1 MKMKTA
7 TIKQFDD
14 GTFCGRIKEI
24 QEDGTAPDIAVN
36 FCGTESAAVGFCLD
50 WGVNVE
56 SIEKL

>member
-36 FCGTESAAVGFCLD
+36 FGLKILSQTSTAK
-50 WGVNVE
+50 
-56 SIEKL
+56 SITAPEKVAD